1 LKAERTKAK
10 AKLMFTLLNEVGPKS
25 LTHRFSYK
33 NEITNYELRDISNA
47 FCLPQPRTNGMKKL
61 HRGLYV
67 WNSLPKEIRDSK
79 SLTCFE
85 RKIASHIV

>member
-1 LKAERTKAK
+1 MRWVLNP
-10 AKLMFTLLNEVGPKS
+10 LLIGLAIKMRSQTTN
-25 LTHRFSYK
+25 L
-33 NEITNYELRDISNA
+33 EIFQMLSVYHTSSG
-47 FCLPQPRTNGMKKL
+47 TNGMKKL